1 MSSGCQTLMVDVT
14 TANEVCTYDAD
25 PLRTYTDSSG
35 TLYYDSIKSID
46 EASLDA
52 AKIDGRYV
60 KSNSSETLIKAPH
73 EITTNGLKPNVQLID
88 ASEVTRRIRVSEQ
101 SSNDIRQ
108 PTHSIVT
115 YGQSEIELTKNL
127 IYDTVDQYFESP
139 RDDIEL
145 TLRISRNGLLP
156 QLHVELQPSMDL
168 VASIDR
174 NRNASLSSDFR
185 AASSSSLNASRNLS
199 TDSDTS
205 TAHPP
210 RNDHSA
216 GTFSYLRAIVK
227 RIVPRRQ
234 RGKTTT

>member
-88 ASEVTRRIRVSEQ
+88 ASEVTRRIR
-101 SSNDIRQ
+101 
-108 PTHSIVT
+108 
-115 YGQSEIELTKNL
+115 L

-185 AASSSSLNASRNLS
+185 AASSSSLVIIPSSLYEGYS
-199 TDSDTS
+199 PID
-205 TAHPP
+205 
-210 RNDHSA
+210 
-216 GTFSYLRAIVK
+216 K
-227 RIVPRRQ
+227 
-234 RGKTTT
+234 